1 MAELTLKDESVIQI
15 GESVSKGFNDL
26 VASGKSIL
34 INPAGQPLVSKAD
47 DISPTDDF
55 IGPRL
60 PETGAVTNDFI
71 GPQLPES
78 SPIMDLL
85 GSIRDG
91 IMSLVDSFTES
102 LSFQKQEERESER
115 AARISADDPVKK
127 DEGTGI
133 LTNSFMEGMKK
144 RVDSVKK
151 FTAGFFGIFSGLFGK
166 AALFGL
172 LIAFAMNLDKFSG
185 KISEVTKPIIEGLKA
200 AFNSLK
206 EDFVPVIE
214 GLIEGVGL
222 AFDTIR
228 NILQGLFNWDLEQ
241 LGTGIKQLLFD
252 IPIKLYSIIG
262 DAFFSLLDAALNLF
276 GVDAQWVQDVKIAFR
291 TLPEAIEQAITNSIK
306 FFTETIPQFFTDMKD
321 QAIENARTNIAA
333 IGDMFKGAFNFI
345 VEDIPNAIGNFVD
358 NIINSIKE
366 TINGIKDALLAPIT
380 AVKDKVSGFFGG
392 VKDFFTGDDDKAKA
406 EAMSNN
412 VMDLES
418 AKAKQKQVFDQIH
431 EKGNQSSGYKNSEKA
446 RMKMYNAMVIEM
458 DPSRGEDHKALN
470 STNPMLYADYDYRG
484 DRQGLDFAASQALS
498 ERNKMREIVSDANNT
513 APNSNTPTIT
523 PEELQKG
530 KELNQGSIEIAD
542 RNTGNTNV
550 VTTKGGDSNI
560 TTANNTYTNIMEDTK
575 TSDNSLRDYL
585 SA

>member
-60 PETGAVTNDFI
+60 AETGAVTNDFI

-78 SPIMDLL
+78 SPVMDLL

-91 IMSLVDSFTES
+91 IMSLVDTFTES
-102 LSFQKQEERESER
+102 LSFQKQEESEAER
-115 AARISADDPVKK
+115 AARISADDPTPAP
-127 DEGTGI
+127 DEGTGFF
-133 LTNSFMEGMKK
+133 TKSFMEGMKE

-151 FTAGFFGIFSGLFGK
+151 FTAGFFGIFKGLFGK

-172 LIAFAMNLDKFSG
+172 LIAFALNLDKFSG
-185 KISEVTKPIIEGLKA
+185 KITEVTKPIIEGLKA

-222 AFDTIR
+222 AFETIK
-228 NILQGLFNWDLEQ
+228 NILQGLFNWDLSQ
-241 LGTGIKQLLFD
+241 LGTGIKQLIID
-252 IPIKLYSIIG
+252 IPIKLVSIIG
-262 DAFFSLLDAALNLF
+262 DAFFSLLDAALNIF
-276 GVDAQWVQDVKIAFR
+276 GVDSQMVQDIKIAFR

-358 NIINSIKE
+358 NIINSK
-366 TINGIKDALLAPIT
+366 K
-380 AVKDKVSGFFGG
+380 
-392 VKDFFTGDDDKAKA
+392 
-406 EAMSNN
+406 
-412 VMDLES
+412 
-418 AKAKQKQVFDQIH
+418 
-431 EKGNQSSGYKNSEKA
+431 
-446 RMKMYNAMVIEM
+446 
-458 DPSRGEDHKALN
+458 
-470 STNPMLYADYDYRG
+470 
-484 DRQGLDFAASQALS
+484 
-498 ERNKMREIVSDANNT
+498 
-513 APNSNTPTIT
+513 
-523 PEELQKG
+523 
-530 KELNQGSIEIAD
+530 
-542 RNTGNTNV
+542 
-550 VTTKGGDSNI
+550 
-560 TTANNTYTNIMEDTK
+560 
-575 TSDNSLRDYL
+575 
-585 SA
+585 

>member
-78 SPIMDLL
+78 SPVMDLL

-91 IMSLVDSFTES
+91 IMSLVDTFTES

-115 AARISADDPVKK
+115 AERISADDPAPPP
-127 DEGTGI
+127 DEGTGFF
-133 LTNSFMEGMKK
+133 TKSFMEGMKE

-151 FTAGFFGIFSGLFGK
+151 FTAGFFGIFKGLFGK

-172 LIAFAMNLDKFSG
+172 LIAFALNLDKFSG
-185 KISEVTKPIIEGLKA
+185 KITEVTKPIIEGLKA

-222 AFDTIR
+222 AFETIK
-228 NILQGLFNWDLEQ
+228 NILQGLFNWDLSQ
-241 LGTGIKQLLFD
+241 LGTGIKQLIID
-252 IPIKLYSIIG
+252 IPIKLVSIIG

-276 GVDAQWVQDVKIAFR
+276 GVDSQMVQDIKIAFR
-291 TLPEAIEQAITNSIK
+291 TLPEAIENAINNTIE
-306 FFTETIPQFFTDMKD
+306 FFTVTIPTYF
-321 QAIENARTNIAA
+321 ENLKTSVVNK
-333 IGDMFKGAFNFI
+333 FNNFI
-345 VEDIPNAIGNFVD
+345 EDVKNFFSNAFDFIVNDIPNAIGNFVSD
-358 NIINSIKE
+358 IFDKIKQ
-366 TINGIKDALLAPIT
+366 TITDIKDALLAPII
-380 AVKDKVSGFFGG
+380 AVKDKIGGFFGG
-392 VKDFFTGDDDKAKA
+392 VKDFFTGGDDQFEADKMSKNVSGMSDKEKNYYETVNAKKDDINKFSKA
-406 EAMSNN
+406 TGYRF
-412 VMDLES
+412 DLQGTRFSFLEGNEMFVFENPRNKEGYMTDGKDFS
-418 AKAKQKQVFDQIH
+418 AKDSIDFI
-431 EKGNQSSGYKNSEKA
+431 NSGASASFKSNL
-446 RMKMYNAMVIEM
+446 NTG
-458 DPSRGEDHKALN
+458 DGETT
-470 STNPMLYADYDYRG
+470 S
-484 DRQGLDFAASQALS
+484 
-498 ERNKMREIVSDANNT
+498 
-513 APNSNTPTIT
+513 SNTV
-523 PEELQKG
+523 G
-530 KELNQGSIEIAD
+530 KQINQGSVEIAD

-560 TTANNTYTNIMEDTK
+560 NTANNTYTNILEDTN
-575 TSDNSLRDYL
+575 TSDNSLRNYL

>member
-34 INPAGQPLVSKAD
+34 VNPAGQPLTRSAAD
-47 DISPTDDF
+47 IPAEDDF

-60 PETGAVTNDFI
+60 PETSEQSGVMGVLEN
-71 GPQLPES
+71 
-78 SPIMDLL
+78 
-85 GSIRDG
+85 IRDG
-91 IMSLVDSFTES
+91 IMSLIDTFTES
-102 LSFQKQEERESER
+102 LKFQKQEEKEAER
-115 AARISADDPVKK
+115 AQRVSADDVPPPPST
-127 DEGTGI
+127 EGTG
-133 LTNSFMEGMKK
+133 LFTDKFKEGLKN
-144 RVDSVKK
+144 RVNDVKK
-151 FTAGFFGIFSGLFGK
+151 FTAGFFGIFKGLFGK

-185 KISEVTKPIIEGLKA
+185 DLKPTFEKIINGFKA
-200 AFNSLK
+200 AFTSLK
-206 EDFVPVIE
+206 EDFFPIVENFI
-214 GLIEGVGL
+214 GLIGD
-222 AFDTIR
+222 AFNTVS
-228 NILQGLFNWDLEQ
+228 NILKIFEGDFDSFFKGLGG
-241 LGTGIKQLLFD
+241 LGD
-252 IPIKLYSIIG
+252 IGLKIVSIIG
-262 DAFFSLLDAALNLF
+262 DAFFSLVDAALKFF
-276 GVDAQWVQDVKIAFR
+276 GIESQMIQDIKIAFR
-291 TLPEAIEQAITNSIK
+291 TLPEAIKNAITNSIL

-333 IGDMFKGAFNFI
+333 IGNLFKDAFNFI

-358 NIINSIKE
+358 GIINNIKE
-366 TINGIKDALLAPIT
+366 TITGIKDALLAPIT

-431 EKGNQSSGYKNSEKA
+431 EGDNSGRLEYKKSDKA

-470 STNPMLYADYDYRG
+470 STNPMLYADYDYRD

-498 ERNKMREIVSDANNT
+498 ERNKMRAIVADANNT
-513 APNSNTPTIT
+513 TPNSDTPTIT

-530 KELNQGSIEIAD
+530 KELNQGSVEIAD
-542 RNTGNTNV
+542 KNTGTTNAV
-550 VTTKGGDSNI
+550 ISKGGTNNV
-560 TTANNTYTNIMEDTK
+560 TTANNTYTNITEDTN
-575 TSDNSLRDYL
+575 TSDKYLREALADF
-585 SA
+585 

>member
-34 INPAGQPLVSKAD
+34 INPTGQPLVSKAD

-55 IGPRL
+55 IGPR
-60 PETGAVTNDFI
+60 
-71 GPQLPES
+71 LPES

-115 AARISADDPVKK
+115 AERISADDPAPPP
-127 DEGTGI
+127 DEGTGFF
-133 LTNSFMEGMKK
+133 TKSFMDGMKE

-151 FTAGFFGIFSGLFGK
+151 FTAGFFGIFKGLFGK

-172 LIAFAMNLDKFSG
+172 LIAFALNLDKFSG
-185 KISEVTKPIIEGLKA
+185 KITEVTKPIIEGLKA

-214 GLIEGVGL
+214 GLITGVGL
-222 AFDTIR
+222 AFETIK
-228 NILQGLFNWDLEQ
+228 NILQGLFNWDLNQ

-252 IPIKLYSIIG
+252 IPIKLVSIIG

-276 GVDAQWVQDVKIAFR
+276 GVDSQMVQDIKIAFR
-291 TLPEAIEQAITNSIK
+291 TLPEAIENAINNTIE
-306 FFTETIPQFFTDMKD
+306 FFTVTIPTFFEDLKTSVVTGF
-321 QAIENARTNIAA
+321 N
-333 IGDMFKGAFNFI
+333 NFI
-345 VEDIPNAIGNFVD
+345 DDIKNFFSNAFDFIVNDIPNAIGNFVSD
-358 NIINSIKE
+358 IFDKIKE
-366 TINGIKDALLAPIT
+366 TINGIKDALLAPIK

-406 EAMSNN
+406 EAMSSN

-498 ERNKMREIVSDANNT
+498 ERNKMREIVTNANNT
-513 APNSNTPTIT
+513 TPNSNTPTIT
-523 PEELQKG
+523 NEELKKG
-530 KELNQGSIEIAD
+530 KELNQGSVEIAD
-542 RNTGNTNV
+542 KNTGTTNV
-550 VTTKGGDSNI
+550 MTSKGGDRNI
-560 TTANNTYTNIMEDTK
+560 NTANNTYNNIMEDTN
-575 TSDNSLRDYL
+575 TSDNSLRNYL

>member
-60 PETGAVTNDFI
+60 PE
-71 GPQLPES
+71 S

-115 AARISADDPVKK
+115 AARISADDPTPKP
-127 DEGTGI
+127 DEGTGFF
-133 LTNSFMEGMKK
+133 TKSFMDGMKE

-151 FTAGFFGIFSGLFGK
+151 FTAGFFGIFKGLFGK

-172 LIAFAMNLDKFSG
+172 LIAFALNLDKFSG
-185 KISEVTKPIIEGLKA
+185 KITEVTKPIIEGLKA

-222 AFDTIR
+222 AFETIK
-228 NILQGLFNWDLEQ
+228 NILQGLFNWDLSQ
-241 LGTGIKQLLFD
+241 LGTGIKQLIID
-252 IPIKLYSIIG
+252 IPIKLVSIIG

-276 GVDAQWVQDVKIAFR
+276 GVDSQMVQDIKIAFR
-291 TLPEAIEQAITNSIK
+291 TLPEAIENAINNTIE
-306 FFTETIPQFFTDMKD
+306 FFTVTIPTYF
-321 QAIENARTNIAA
+321 ENLKTSVVNK
-333 IGDMFKGAFNFI
+333 FNNFI
-345 VEDIPNAIGNFVD
+345 EDVKNFFSNAFDFIVNDIPNAIGNFVSD
-358 NIINSIKE
+358 IFDKIKQ
-366 TINGIKDALLAPIT
+366 TITDIKDALLAPIT

-392 VKDFFTGDDDKAKA
+392 VKDFFTGGDDQFEADKMSKNVSGMSDKEKNYYDTVNAKKDEINKFSKA
-406 EAMSNN
+406 TGYRFDLQGTRFSFMEGNEMFSFENPRNKEGYMTDGKDFSAKDSIDFINSGASASFKSNLNTGDGETTSNN
-412 VMDLES
+412 TVG
-418 AKAKQKQVFDQIH
+418 KQI
-431 EKGNQSSGYKNSEKA
+431 
-446 RMKMYNAMVIEM
+446 
-458 DPSRGEDHKALN
+458 
-470 STNPMLYADYDYRG
+470 
-484 DRQGLDFAASQALS
+484 
-498 ERNKMREIVSDANNT
+498 
-513 APNSNTPTIT
+513 
-523 PEELQKG
+523 
-530 KELNQGSIEIAD
+530 NQGSVEIAD

>member
-60 PETGAVTNDFI
+60 PE
-71 GPQLPES
+71 S

-115 AARISADDPVKK
+115 AARISADDPTPKP
-127 DEGTGI
+127 DEGTGFF
-133 LTNSFMEGMKK
+133 TKSFMDGMKE

-151 FTAGFFGIFSGLFGK
+151 FTAGFFGIFKGLFGK

-172 LIAFAMNLDKFSG
+172 LIAFALNLDKFSG
-185 KISEVTKPIIEGLKA
+185 KITEVTKPIIEGLKA

-222 AFDTIR
+222 AFETIK
-228 NILQGLFNWDLEQ
+228 NILQGLFNWDLSQ
-241 LGTGIKQLLFD
+241 LGTGIKQLIID
-252 IPIKLYSIIG
+252 IPIKLVSIIG

-276 GVDAQWVQDVKIAFR
+276 GVDSQMVQDIKIAFR
-291 TLPEAIEQAITNSIK
+291 TLPEAIENAINNTIE
-306 FFTETIPQFFTDMKD
+306 FFTVTIPTYF
-321 QAIENARTNIAA
+321 ENLKTSVVNK
-333 IGDMFKGAFNFI
+333 FNNFI
-345 VEDIPNAIGNFVD
+345 EDVKNFFSNAFDFIVNDIPNAIGNFVSD
-358 NIINSIKE
+358 IFDKIKQ
-366 TINGIKDALLAPIT
+366 TITDIKDALLAPIT

-392 VKDFFTGDDDKAKA
+392 VKDFFTGGDDQFEADKMSKNVSGMSDKEKNYYDTVNAKKDEINKFSKA
-406 EAMSNN
+406 TGYRFDLQGTRFSFMEGNEMFSFENPRNKEGYMTDGKDFSAKDSIDFINSGASASFKSNLNTGDTGDGETTSNN
-412 VMDLES
+412 TVG
-418 AKAKQKQVFDQIH
+418 KQI
-431 EKGNQSSGYKNSEKA
+431 
-446 RMKMYNAMVIEM
+446 
-458 DPSRGEDHKALN
+458 
-470 STNPMLYADYDYRG
+470 
-484 DRQGLDFAASQALS
+484 
-498 ERNKMREIVSDANNT
+498 
-513 APNSNTPTIT
+513 
-523 PEELQKG
+523 
-530 KELNQGSIEIAD
+530 NQGSVEIAD

-560 TTANNTYTNIMEDTK
+560 NTANNTYTNIMEDTN
-575 TSDNSLRDYL
+575 TSDNSLRNYL

>member
-34 INPAGQPLVSKAD
+34 INPTGQPLVSKAD

-55 IGPRL
+55 IGPR
-60 PETGAVTNDFI
+60 
-71 GPQLPES
+71 LPES

-115 AARISADDPVKK
+115 AARISADDPTPKP
-127 DEGTGI
+127 DEGTGFF
-133 LTNSFMEGMKK
+133 TKSFMDGMKE

-151 FTAGFFGIFSGLFGK
+151 FTAGFFGIFKGLFGK

-172 LIAFAMNLDKFSG
+172 LIAFALNLDKFSG
-185 KISEVTKPIIEGLKA
+185 KITEVTKPIIEGLKA

-222 AFDTIR
+222 AFETIK
-228 NILQGLFNWDLEQ
+228 NILQGLFNWDLSQ
-241 LGTGIKQLLFD
+241 LGTGIKQLIID
-252 IPIKLYSIIG
+252 IPIKLVSIIG

-276 GVDAQWVQDVKIAFR
+276 GVDSQMVQDIKIAFR
-291 TLPEAIEQAITNSIK
+291 TLPEAIENAINNTIE
-306 FFTETIPQFFTDMKD
+306 FFTVTIPTYF
-321 QAIENARTNIAA
+321 ENLKTSVVNK
-333 IGDMFKGAFNFI
+333 FNNFI
-345 VEDIPNAIGNFVD
+345 EDVKNFFSNAFDFIVNDIPNAIGNFVSD
-358 NIINSIKE
+358 IFDKIKQ
-366 TINGIKDALLAPIT
+366 TITDIKDALLAPIT

-392 VKDFFTGDDDKAKA
+392 VKDFFTGGDDQFEADKMSKNVSGMSDKEKNYYDTVNAKKDEINKFSKA
-406 EAMSNN
+406 TGYRFDLQGTRFSFMEGNEMFSFENPRNKEGYMTDGKDFSAKDSIDFINSGASASFKSNLNTGDGETTSNN
-412 VMDLES
+412 TVG
-418 AKAKQKQVFDQIH
+418 KQI
-431 EKGNQSSGYKNSEKA
+431 
-446 RMKMYNAMVIEM
+446 
-458 DPSRGEDHKALN
+458 
-470 STNPMLYADYDYRG
+470 
-484 DRQGLDFAASQALS
+484 
-498 ERNKMREIVSDANNT
+498 
-513 APNSNTPTIT
+513 
-523 PEELQKG
+523 
-530 KELNQGSIEIAD
+530 NQGSVEIAD

>member
-15 GESVSKGFNDL
+15 GESVSKGFSDL

-47 DISPTDDF
+47 DISPADDF

-78 SPIMDLL
+78 SPVMDLL

-91 IMSLVDSFTES
+91 IMSLVDTFTES

-115 AARISADDPVKK
+115 AERISADDPAPPP
-127 DEGTGI
+127 DEGTGFF
-133 LTNSFMEGMKK
+133 TKSFMEGMKE

-151 FTAGFFGIFSGLFGK
+151 FTAGFFGIFKGLFGK

-172 LIAFAMNLDKFSG
+172 LIAFALNLDKFSG
-185 KISEVTKPIIEGLKA
+185 KITEVTKPIIEGLKA

-222 AFDTIR
+222 AFETIK
-228 NILQGLFNWDLEQ
+228 NILQGLFNWDLSQ
-241 LGTGIKQLLFD
+241 LGTGIKQLIID
-252 IPIKLYSIIG
+252 IPIKLVSIIG

-276 GVDAQWVQDVKIAFR
+276 GVDSQMVQDIKIAFR
-291 TLPEAIEQAITNSIK
+291 TLPEAIENAINNTIE
-306 FFTETIPQFFTDMKD
+306 FFTVTIPTYF
-321 QAIENARTNIAA
+321 ENLKNSVVNK
-333 IGDMFKGAFNFI
+333 FNNFI
-345 VEDIPNAIGNFVD
+345 EDVKNFFSNAFDFIVNDIPNAIGNFVSD
-358 NIINSIKE
+358 IFDKIKQ
-366 TINGIKDALLAPIT
+366 TITDIKDALLAPII
-380 AVKDKVSGFFGG
+380 AVKDKIGGFFGG
-392 VKDFFTGDDDKAKA
+392 VKDFFTGGDDQFEADKMSKNVSGMSDKEKNYYETVNAKKDDINKFSKA
-406 EAMSNN
+406 TGYRFDLQGTRFSFLDGNEMFVFENPRNKEGYMTDGKDFSAKDSIDFINSGASASFKSNLNTGDTGDGETTSNN
-412 VMDLES
+412 TVG
-418 AKAKQKQVFDQIH
+418 KQI
-431 EKGNQSSGYKNSEKA
+431 
-446 RMKMYNAMVIEM
+446 
-458 DPSRGEDHKALN
+458 
-470 STNPMLYADYDYRG
+470 
-484 DRQGLDFAASQALS
+484 
-498 ERNKMREIVSDANNT
+498 
-513 APNSNTPTIT
+513 
-523 PEELQKG
+523 
-530 KELNQGSIEIAD
+530 NQGSVEIAD

-575 TSDNSLRDYL
+575 TSDNSFRDYL

>member
-34 INPAGQPLVSKAD
+34 INPTGQPLVSKAD

-55 IGPRL
+55 IGPR
-60 PETGAVTNDFI
+60 
-71 GPQLPES
+71 LPES

-102 LSFQKQEERESER
+102 LSFQKQEEREAER

-133 LTNSFMEGMKK
+133 LTNSFKEAMKE
-144 RVDSVKK
+144 RVASIKK
-151 FTAGFFGIFSGLFGK
+151 FTTNFFGIFSGLFGK

-185 KISEVTKPIIEGLKA
+185 KLSEVTKPIMEGLKA

-222 AFDTIR
+222 AFNTIR

-291 TLPEAIEQAITNSIK
+291 TLPEAIEQAITNSIL
-306 FFTETIPQFFTDMKD
+306 FFTETIPQFFTDMK
-321 QAIENARTNIAA
+321 T
-333 IGDMFKGAFNFI
+333 KV

-366 TINGIKDALLAPIT
+366 TITSIKDALLAPIM
-380 AVKDKVSGFFGG
+380 AVKEKVSGFFGG

-406 EAMSNN
+406 EAMSSNI
-412 VMDLES
+412 MDLES

-431 EKGNQSSGYKNSEKA
+431 EGGNQSSYKKSDKA
-446 RMKMYNAMVIEM
+446 RMKMFNAMVIEA
-458 DPSRGEDHKALN
+458 DPTRGEDHKALN
-470 STNPMLYADYDYRG
+470 STNPMLYADYDYRD

-513 APNSNTPTIT
+513 APNSNMPTIT

-542 RNTGNTNV
+542 KNTGNTNV

>member
-34 INPAGQPLVSKAD
+34 INPAGQPLTRSAAD
-47 DISPTDDF
+47 IPAEDDF

-60 PETGAVTNDFI
+60 PETSEQSGVMGVLEN
-71 GPQLPES
+71 
-78 SPIMDLL
+78 
-85 GSIRDG
+85 IRDG
-91 IMSLVDSFTES
+91 IMSLVDTFTES
-102 LSFQKQEERESER
+102 LKFQKQEEKEAER
-115 AARISADDPVKK
+115 ADRISKDDPPPPPT
-127 DEGTGI
+127 EGTG
-133 LTNSFMEGMKK
+133 LFTDKFKEGLKN
-144 RVDSVKK
+144 RVNDVKK
-151 FTAGFFGIFSGLFGK
+151 FTAGFFGIFKGLFGK

-185 KISEVTKPIIEGLKA
+185 DLKPTFEKIINGFKA
-200 AFNSLK
+200 AFTSLK
-206 EDFVPVIE
+206 EDFFPIVENFI
-214 GLIEGVGL
+214 GLIGD
-222 AFDTIR
+222 AFDTVS
-228 NILQGLFNWDLEQ
+228 NILKIFEGDFDSFFKGLGG
-241 LGTGIKQLLFD
+241 LGD
-252 IPIKLYSIIG
+252 IGLKIISIIG
-262 DAFFSLLDAALNLF
+262 DAFFSLVDAALKFF
-276 GVDAQWVQDVKIAFR
+276 GIESQMIQDIKIAFR
-291 TLPEAIEQAITNSIK
+291 TLPEAIKNAITNSIL

-333 IGDMFKGAFNFI
+333 IGNFFKDAFNFI

-366 TINGIKDALLAPIT
+366 TITGIKDALLAPIT

-431 EKGNQSSGYKNSEKA
+431 EGGNQSGGYKGSEKA

-470 STNPMLYADYDYRG
+470 SMNPMLYADYDYRG

-498 ERNKMREIVSDANNT
+498 ERNKMREIVSNANNT

-530 KELNQGSIEIAD
+530 KELNQGSVEIAD

>member
-15 GESVSKGFNDL
+15 GESVSKGFSDL

-47 DISPTDDF
+47 DISPADDF

-78 SPIMDLL
+78 SPVMDLL

-91 IMSLVDSFTES
+91 IMSLVDTFTES

-115 AARISADDPVKK
+115 AERISADDPAPPP
-127 DEGTGI
+127 DEGTGFF
-133 LTNSFMEGMKK
+133 TKSFMEGMKE

-151 FTAGFFGIFSGLFGK
+151 FTAGFFGIFKGLFGK

-172 LIAFAMNLDKFSG
+172 LIAFALNLDKFSG
-185 KISEVTKPIIEGLKA
+185 KITEVTKPIIEGLKA

-222 AFDTIR
+222 AFETIK
-228 NILQGLFNWDLEQ
+228 NILQGLFNWDLSQ
-241 LGTGIKQLLFD
+241 LGTGIKQLIID
-252 IPIKLYSIIG
+252 IPIKLVSIIG

-276 GVDAQWVQDVKIAFR
+276 GVDSQMVQDIKIAFR
-291 TLPEAIEQAITNSIK
+291 TLPEAIENAINNTIE
-306 FFTETIPQFFTDMKD
+306 FFTVTIPTYF
-321 QAIENARTNIAA
+321 ENLKNSVVNK
-333 IGDMFKGAFNFI
+333 FNNFI
-345 VEDIPNAIGNFVD
+345 EDVKNFFSNAFDFIVNDIPNAIGNFVSD
-358 NIINSIKE
+358 IFDKIKQ
-366 TINGIKDALLAPIT
+366 TITDIKDALLAPII
-380 AVKDKVSGFFGG
+380 AVKDKIGGFFGG
-392 VKDFFTGDDDKAKA
+392 VKDFFTGGDDQFKADKMSKNVSGMSDKEKNYYETVNAKKDDINKFSKA
-406 EAMSNN
+406 TGYRFDLQGTRFSFLDGNEMFVFENPRNKEGYMTDGKDFSAKDSIDFINSGASASFKSNLNTGDTGDGETTSNN
-412 VMDLES
+412 TVG
-418 AKAKQKQVFDQIH
+418 KQI
-431 EKGNQSSGYKNSEKA
+431 
-446 RMKMYNAMVIEM
+446 
-458 DPSRGEDHKALN
+458 
-470 STNPMLYADYDYRG
+470 
-484 DRQGLDFAASQALS
+484 
-498 ERNKMREIVSDANNT
+498 
-513 APNSNTPTIT
+513 
-523 PEELQKG
+523 
-530 KELNQGSIEIAD
+530 NQGSVEIAD

>member
-60 PETGAVTNDFI
+60 PE
-71 GPQLPES
+71 S
-78 SPIMDLL
+78 SPVMDLL

-91 IMSLVDSFTES
+91 IMSLVDTFTES
-102 LSFQKQEERESER
+102 LSFQKQEEREAER
-115 AARISADDPVKK
+115 AERISADDPAPPP
-127 DEGTGI
+127 DEGTGFF
-133 LTNSFMEGMKK
+133 TKSFMEGMKE

-151 FTAGFFGIFSGLFGK
+151 FTAGFFGIFKGLFGK

-172 LIAFAMNLDKFSG
+172 LIAFALNLDKFSG
-185 KISEVTKPIIEGLKA
+185 KISEVTKPIVEGLKA

-214 GLIEGVGL
+214 GLISGVGL
-222 AFDTIR
+222 AFETIK
-228 NILQGLFNWDLEQ
+228 NILQGLFNWDLNQ

-252 IPIKLYSIIG
+252 IPIKIVSIIG

-276 GVDAQWVQDVKIAFR
+276 GVDSQMVQDIKIAFR
-291 TLPEAIEQAITNSIK
+291 TLPEAIENAINNTIE
-306 FFTETIPQFFTDMKD
+306 FFTVTIPTYFEDLKTSVVTGFNNFVQDVKNFFT
-321 QAIENARTNIAA
+321 NAF
-333 IGDMFKGAFNFI
+333 DFI
-345 VEDIPNAIGNFVD
+345 VNDIPNAIGNFVSD
-358 NIINSIKE
+358 IFDKIKE
-366 TINGIKDALLAPIT
+366 TITGIKDALLAPIK

-406 EAMSNN
+406 EAMNSNI
-412 VMDLES
+412 MDLES
-418 AKAKQKQVFDQIH
+418 AKAKQKQVFDEIH
-431 EKGNQSSGYKNSEKA
+431 EGGNQSGGYKGSEKA
-446 RMKMYNAMVIEM
+446 RMKMFNAMVIES

-470 STNPMLYADYDYRG
+470 SMNPMLYADYDYRG

>member
-60 PETGAVTNDFI
+60 PE
-71 GPQLPES
+71 S
-78 SPIMDLL
+78 SPVMDLL

-91 IMSLVDSFTES
+91 IMSLVDTFTES
-102 LSFQKQEERESER
+102 LKFQKQEEREAER
-115 AARISADDPVKK
+115 AARISADDPVK

-133 LTNSFMEGMKK
+133 LTNSFMEGMKE
-144 RVDSVKK
+144 RVASVKK

-222 AFDTIR
+222 AFNTIR

-276 GVDAQWVQDVKIAFR
+276 GIDAQWVQDVKIAFR
-291 TLPEAIEQAITNSIK
+291 TLPEAIEQAITNSIL
-306 FFTETIPQFFTDMKD
+306 FFTETIPQFFTDMK
-321 QAIENARTNIAA
+321 
-333 IGDMFKGAFNFI
+333 KKV

-366 TINGIKDALLAPIT
+366 TITSIKDALLAPIK
-380 AVKDKVSGFFGG
+380 AVKEKVSGFFGG
-392 VKDFFTGDDDKAKA
+392 VKDFFTGDDDKAKV
-406 EAMSNN
+406 EAMNSNI
-412 VMDLES
+412 MDLES
-418 AKAKQKQVFDQIH
+418 AKAKQKQVFDEIH
-431 EKGNQSSGYKNSEKA
+431 EGGNQSGGYKGSEKA
-446 RMKMYNAMVIEM
+446 RMKMFNAMVIES

-470 STNPMLYADYDYRG
+470 SMNPMLYADYDYRG

>member
-15 GESVSKGFNDL
+15 GESVSKGFSDL

-78 SPIMDLL
+78 SPVMDLL

-91 IMSLVDSFTES
+91 IMSLVDTFTES

-115 AARISADDPVKK
+115 AERISADDPAPPP
-127 DEGTGI
+127 DEGTGFF
-133 LTNSFMEGMKK
+133 TKSFMEGMKE

-151 FTAGFFGIFSGLFGK
+151 FTAGFFGIFKGLFGK

-172 LIAFAMNLDKFSG
+172 LIAFALNLDKFSG
-185 KISEVTKPIIEGLKA
+185 KISEVAKPIIEGLKA

-222 AFDTIR
+222 AFETIK
-228 NILQGLFNWDLEQ
+228 NILQGLFNWDMEQ
-241 LGTGIKQLLFD
+241 LGTGIKQIIID
-252 IPIKLYSIIG
+252 IPIKLVSIIG

-276 GVDAQWVQDVKIAFR
+276 GVDSQMVQDIKIAFR
-291 TLPEAIEQAITNSIK
+291 TLPEAIENAINNTIE
-306 FFTETIPQFFTDMKD
+306 FFTVTIPTYFENLKTSVVNKFNKIKQTITD
-321 QAIENARTNIAA
+321 
-333 IGDMFKGAFNFI
+333 
-345 VEDIPNAIGNFVD
+345 
-358 NIINSIKE
+358 
-366 TINGIKDALLAPIT
+366 IKDALLAPII
-380 AVKDKVSGFFGG
+380 AVKDKIGGFFGG
-392 VKDFFTGDDDKAKA
+392 VKDFFTGGDDQFEADKMSKNVSGMSDKEKNYYETVNAKKDDINKFSKA
-406 EAMSNN
+406 TGYRFDLQGTRFSFLDSNEMFVFENPRNKEGYMTDGKDFSAKDSIDFINSGASASFKSNLNTGDTGDGETTSNN
-412 VMDLES
+412 TVG
-418 AKAKQKQVFDQIH
+418 KQI
-431 EKGNQSSGYKNSEKA
+431 
-446 RMKMYNAMVIEM
+446 
-458 DPSRGEDHKALN
+458 
-470 STNPMLYADYDYRG
+470 
-484 DRQGLDFAASQALS
+484 
-498 ERNKMREIVSDANNT
+498 
-513 APNSNTPTIT
+513 
-523 PEELQKG
+523 
-530 KELNQGSIEIAD
+530 NQGSVEIAD

-575 TSDNSLRDYL
+575 TSDNSFRDYL

>member
-60 PETGAVTNDFI
+60 PE
-71 GPQLPES
+71 S
-78 SPIMDLL
+78 SPVMDLL

-91 IMSLVDSFTES
+91 IMSLVDTFTES
-102 LSFQKQEERESER
+102 LKFQKQEEREAER
-115 AARISADDPVKK
+115 AARISADDPVK

-133 LTNSFMEGMKK
+133 LTNSFMEGMKE
-144 RVDSVKK
+144 RVASVKK

-222 AFDTIR
+222 AFNTIR

-241 LGTGIKQLLFD
+241 FGTGIKQLLFD

-276 GVDAQWVQDVKIAFR
+276 GIDAQWVQDVKIAFR
-291 TLPEAIEQAITNSIK
+291 TLPEAIEQAITNSIL
-306 FFTETIPQFFTDMKD
+306 FFTETIPQFFTDMK
-321 QAIENARTNIAA
+321 
-333 IGDMFKGAFNFI
+333 KKV

-366 TINGIKDALLAPIT
+366 TITSIKDALLAPIK
-380 AVKDKVSGFFGG
+380 AVKEKVSGFFGG
-392 VKDFFTGDDDKAKA
+392 VKDFFTGDDDKAKV
-406 EAMSNN
+406 EAMNSNI
-412 VMDLES
+412 MDLES
-418 AKAKQKQVFDQIH
+418 AKAKQKQVFDEIH
-431 EKGNQSSGYKNSEKA
+431 EGGNQSGGYKGSEKA
-446 RMKMYNAMVIEM
+446 RMKMFNAMVIES

-470 STNPMLYADYDYRG
+470 SMNPMLYADYDYRG